1 MGVLWPEIVLY
12 YNEYQNQDICLCTL
26 VCFKNMISGKNSQI
40 HFPIRIIH
48 LMNETFYDPI
58 RRVLYLTKG
67 GSNNFCNEGKLG

>member
-40 HFPIRIIH
+40 HFPIRIIR
-48 LMNETFYDPI
+48 EG
-58 RRVLYLTKG
+58 LYHIDFCKISY
-67 GSNNFCNEGKLG
+67 SNVASKQGTDN